1 MRITVELQ
9 RSRRERALSSALE
22 WWQSLRPDGW
32 DLHEHLATPDINAST
47 AHEKQL
53 ALAVAHAVEV
63 GAL

>member
-9 RSRRERALSSALE
+9 RSRRERALYSALA

-32 DLHEHLATPDINAST
+32 DLHDHLATPEINAST

-53 ALAVAHAVEV
+53 AVAVARAVEV

>member
-9 RSRRERALSSALE
+9 RSRRERALYSALA

-32 DLHEHLATPDINAST
+32 DLHEHLGAPDVNAST

-53 ALAVAHAVEV
+53 AVAVARAVEV